1 VYFNVLCGI
10 IIIEYRIGGLIMS
23 QTAYILAGVTYY
35 IVSIIVIVVILNLVN
50 RKEQKKYQNEIVT
63 LERDKNLI
71 ISSSILSELNKV
83 EALVNNEKM
92 QEAYDEWQNR
102 FKEIKDEEVPKITDA
117 LIEIEDCFNEKDY
130 KTLNDKIAKVELEIY
145 YVKSKA
151 NFLLEEIRNITL
163 SEEKNRETITKLK
176 ARYREIITTY
186 NRNKND
192 YKEVSAPL
200 ELQFENVDKLFA
212 AFEIAMDQNSYE
224 EVSKIVKGIDDVIGN
239 LEVIIEE
246 APTIILMGQNL
257 IPTKMKSVKTIQ
269 ERMVSEGYNL
279 DYLNLDYNIEE
290 SNKKI
295 QDIFA
300 RLNVLN
306 VEDSV
311 FELKTILGYFDN
323 IYNDFDLEKKAKRIF
338 EEYVRKIIVKCNNL
352 EKTNNGLYRKLD
364 VIKYSYD
371 LTDDD
376 VKVIEVIKDE
386 LVTIRKDYNEI
397 VDAHRNKAFAY
408 SRLGKEMENLNN
420 RLNVTGEK
428 LNVALRT
435 LGSLEEDEQRA
446 KDQLLEINDIMGKA
460 RRRVYDYKLPVIPSN
475 YYVQVEEANDAL
487 EEMKKELEKKPVS
500 IKTLNIRVDTARDL
514 ALKVYNTANE
524 AIRTA
529 AMVEVAII
537 YGNRYRSVSKNVDL
551 EITKAE
557 DMFYNGDYKHALD
570 TTIRAINTIEPGIN
584 EKLFDNVKQV

>member
-1 VYFNVLCGI
+1 
-10 IIIEYRIGGLIMS
+10 MS
-23 QTAYILAGVTYY
+23 QTAYILAGITYY
-35 IVSIIVIVVILNLVN
+35 IVSIIVIVVVLNMVN
-50 RKEQKKYQNEIVT
+50 KKEKKKYQDEIIT

-92 QEAYDEWQNR
+92 QETYDEWQVR

-176 ARYREIITTY
+176 AKYREIITKY
-186 NRNKND
+186 NKNKND
-192 YKEVSAPL
+192 YLDVSGPL

-212 AFEIAMDQNSYE
+212 AFEVAMEQNSYE

-239 LEVIIEE
+239 LDVIIEE
-246 APTIILMGQNL
+246 APTIILMGKNL
-257 IPTKMKSVKTIQ
+257 IPAKMKDVKTIQ
-269 ERMVSEGYNL
+269 ERMIGEGFNL
-279 DYLNLDYNIEE
+279 EYLNLDYNIEE

-323 IYNDFDLEKKAKRIF
+323 IYNDFDMEKKARRIF
-338 EEYVRKIIVKCNNL
+338 DEYVRKILVKCNKL
-352 EKTNNGLYRKLD
+352 EKINNGLYRKLD

-376 VKVIEVIKDE
+376 VKVIEVIKGE
-386 LVTIRKDYNEI
+386 LITIRKDYNEI
-397 VDAHRNKAFAY
+397 VDAHRNKSFAY
-408 SRLGKEMENLNN
+408 TRLGKEMENLNN
-420 RLNVTGEK
+420 RLSVTEEK
-428 LNVALRT
+428 LNVALRS

-446 KDQLLEINDIMGKA
+446 KDQLIEINEIMEKA
-460 RRRVYDYKLPVIPSN
+460 DRRIYDYKLPVIPSF
-475 YYVQVEEANDAL
+475 YYIQIDEANAAI
-487 EEMKKELEKKPVS
+487 EEMKKELDRKPVS

-524 AIRTA
+524 AIKTA

-537 YGNRYRSVSKNVDL
+537 YGNRYRSVIKNVDIEL
-551 EITKAE
+551 TKSE
-557 DMFYNGDYKHALD
+557 EMFYNGDYKKALD
-570 TTIRAINTIEPGIN
+570 TTLRAINTVEPGIGD
-584 EKLFDNVKQV
+584 KLFNTIK

>member
-1 VYFNVLCGI
+1 
-10 IIIEYRIGGLIMS
+10 MS
-23 QTAYILAGVTYY
+23 QTAYILAGITYY
-35 IVSIIVIVVILNLVN
+35 IVSIIVIVVVLNLVN
-50 RKEQKKYQNEIVT
+50 RKEKKKYQDEIIT

-83 EALVNNEKM
+83 EALVNNDKM
-92 QEAYDEWQNR
+92 QETYDEWQMR

-130 KTLNDKIAKVELEIY
+130 KTLSDKIARVELEIY

-151 NFLLEEIRNITL
+151 NFLLEEIKNITL

-176 ARYREIITTY
+176 AKYREIITKY
-186 NRNKND
+186 NKNKND
-192 YKEVSAPL
+192 YVDVSSPL

-212 AFEIAMDQNSYE
+212 AFEVAMDENSYE

-239 LEVIIEE
+239 LDVIIDE
-246 APTIILMGQNL
+246 APTIILMGKNL
-257 IPTKMKSVKTIQ
+257 IPTKMKDVKMIS
-269 ERMVSEGYNL
+269 ERMINEGYNL
-279 DYLNLDYNIEE
+279 EYLNLNYNIEE

-311 FELKTILGYFDN
+311 FELKTILDYFDN
-323 IYNDFDLEKKAKRIF
+323 IYDSFDLEKKSKKIF
-338 EEYVRKIIVKCNNL
+338 DEYVRKILVKCNKL
-352 EKTNNGLYRKLD
+352 EKINNGLYRKLD

-376 VKVIEVIKDE
+376 VKVIEVIRNE
-386 LVTIRKDYNEI
+386 LITIRKDYNEI
-397 VDAHRNKAFAY
+397 VDAHRNKSFAY

-420 RLNVTGEK
+420 RLTVTEEK
-428 LNVALRT
+428 LNVALRS

-446 KDQLLEINDIMGKA
+446 KDQLLEINDIMAKA
-460 RRRVYDYKLPVIPSN
+460 GRRIYDYKLPIIPNS
-475 YYVQVEEANDAL
+475 YYVQIEEAEAAI

-500 IKTLNIRVDTARDL
+500 IKVLNIRVDTARDL

-524 AIRTA
+524 TIKTA
-529 AMVEVAII
+529 AMVEVAIV
-537 YGNRYRSVSKNVDL
+537 YGNRYRSISKNVDVEL
-551 EITKAE
+551 SKSE
-557 DMFYNGDYKHALD
+557 DMFYNGDYKKALD
-570 TTIRAINTIEPGIN
+570 TTLRVINTVEPGIS
-584 EKLFDNVKQV
+584 EKLFDTAKQV

>member
-1 VYFNVLCGI
+1 
-10 IIIEYRIGGLIMS
+10 MS
-23 QTAYILAGVTYY
+23 QTAYILAGITYY
-35 IVSIIVIVVILNLVN
+35 IVSIIVIVVVLNMVN
-50 RKEQKKYQNEIVT
+50 RKEKKKYQDEIVT

-92 QEAYDEWQNR
+92 QEAYDEWQVR
-102 FKEIKDEEVPKITDA
+102 FKEIKDEELPKITDA

-130 KTLNDKIAKVELEIY
+130 KALNDKIAKVELEIY

-151 NFLLEEIRNITL
+151 NFLLDEIRNITL

-176 ARYREIITTY
+176 AKYREIISKY
-186 NRNKND
+186 NKNKND
-192 YKEVSAPL
+192 YKEICGPL

-212 AFEIAMDQNSYE
+212 TFEVAMEQNSYD

-239 LEVIIEE
+239 LDVIIEE
-246 APTIILMGQNL
+246 APTILLMGNNL
-257 IPTKMKSVKTIQ
+257 IPAKMKDVKTIQ
-269 ERMVSEGYNL
+269 ERMIGEGYNL
-279 DYLNLDYNIEE
+279 EYLNLDYNIEE

-323 IYNDFDLEKKAKRIF
+323 IYNDFDAEKRARKIF
-338 EEYVRKIIVKCNNL
+338 DEYVRKILVKCNKL
-352 EKTNNGLYRKLD
+352 EKINNGLYRKLD

-376 VKVIEVIKDE
+376 VKVIEVIKSE
-386 LVTIRKDYNEI
+386 LITIRKDYNEI
-397 VDAHRNKAFAY
+397 VDAHRNKSFAY
-408 SRLGKEMENLNN
+408 TRLGKEMENLNN
-420 RLNVTGEK
+420 RLTVTEEK
-428 LNVALRT
+428 LDVALRS

-446 KDQLLEINDIMGKA
+446 KDQLLEINDIMAKA
-460 RRRVYDYKLPVIPSN
+460 SRRIYEYKLPVVPSN
-475 YYVQVEEANDAL
+475 YYIQMEEAKAAI
-487 EEMKKELEKKPVS
+487 EEMKKELEKKPIS

-524 AIRTA
+524 AIKTA

-537 YGNRYRSVSKNVDL
+537 YGNRYRSINKNVDL
-551 EITKAE
+551 EITKSE
-557 DMFYNGDYKHALD
+557 GLFYEGDYKKALD
-570 TTIRAINTIEPGIN
+570 TTIRAINTVEPGISD
-584 EKLFDNVKQV
+584 KLFDKVRETN